1 MKVEKEIIIIKLSFW
16 KRLSNARETVEQ
28 PARKEP
34 REERKEAQT
43 LLENLR
49 YIISTVQEARPKHL
63 QVNQGHRSN
72 QARNDPMPG
81 NTHIAAKPNEM
92 LEQIL
97 ELPDRVAEQG
107 YP

>member
-1 MKVEKEIIIIKLSFW
+1 M
-16 KRLSNARETVEQ
+16 RETAEQ
-28 PARKEP
+28 PAREQP

-43 LLENLR
+43 LQEHLR
-49 YIISTVQEARPKHL
+49 YIISTEQEARPKHL
-63 QVNQGHRSN
+63 QVNQGHRPN

-81 NTHIAAKPNEM
+81 NAQTAAKPNEM

-97 ELPDRVAEQG
+97 ELPDIVVEQG